1 MADKSLQNLM
11 KKSDLLAM
19 KVTTKITG
27 RTKDQF
33 VNDCVN
39 KEKLECNMA
48 KHIIEVYYQIIP
60 LIPNVQYM
68 DFHEIKKY
76 INDKIKFL

>member
-1 MADKSLQNLM
+1 
-11 KKSDLLAM
+11 M

>member
-33 VNDCVN
+33 VNDCEK

>member
-1 MADKSLQNLM
+1 M